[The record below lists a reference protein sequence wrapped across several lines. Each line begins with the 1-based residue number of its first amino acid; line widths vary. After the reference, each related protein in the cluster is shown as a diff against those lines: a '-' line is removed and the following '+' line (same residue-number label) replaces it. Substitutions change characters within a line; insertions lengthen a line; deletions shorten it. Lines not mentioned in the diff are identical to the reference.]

1 MNFITLTNKYDR
13 KIVIRVDTIMS
24 MEEVVAPQMRGES
37 EAFITYIMYGEF
49 GTAQTHGAYVKE
61 PTAEIVKRIEAP
73 YSGEIDREDTYPG
86 LWDICEKLEAHAIGP
101 TVAVAVIQTF
111 IENEIVI
118 AVERAVALD
127 RVARGDDEDEP
138 DDEPDEIQMER
149 EESEMI
155 DRKIA
160 QERAREQEGE

>member
-24 MEEVVAPQMRGES
+24 MEEVGAAED
-37 EAFITYIMYGEF
+37 EAYTFTFILYGEF
-49 GTAQTHGAYVKE
+49 GVAKINEVYVKE
-61 PTAEIVKRIEAP
+61 PTDEIIRRIEMP

-86 LWDICEKLEAHAIGP
+86 LWDLCAKLEAHAIGP

-111 IENEIVI
+111 IENEIKI

-127 RVARGDDEDEP
+127 RAARGDDE
-138 DDEPDEIQMER
+138 DEPDEIQMER

>member
-1 MNFITLTNKYDR
+1 VNFITLTNKYDR
-13 KIVIRVDTIMS
+13 KMVIRAETIMS
-24 MEEVVAPQMRGES
+24 MEEVVAPQPRGEQ
-37 EAFITYIMYGEF
+37 EAVLTYVLYGEF
-49 GTAQTHGAYVKE
+49 SAAQTHGVYVKE
-61 PTAEIVKRIEAP
+61 PTDEIMRKIETR

-86 LWDICEKLEAHAIGP
+86 LWDLCEKLANEEIGP
-101 TVAVAVIQTF
+101 SVGVAVIQTF
-111 IENEIVI
+111 IENEIKI

-127 RVARGDDEDEP
+127 RAARGDDE
-138 DDEPDEIQMER
+138 DEPDEIQMER